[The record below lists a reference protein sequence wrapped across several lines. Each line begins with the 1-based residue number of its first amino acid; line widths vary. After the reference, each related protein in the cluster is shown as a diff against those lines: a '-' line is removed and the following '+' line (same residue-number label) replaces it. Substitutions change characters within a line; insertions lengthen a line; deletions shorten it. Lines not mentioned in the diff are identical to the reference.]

1 MSGIARGRIPVANP
15 FQLRGF
21 GMKDSFQQLFIRIAV
36 RMLSNRDVELTPKQL
51 EASQLPVTPPENL
64 VELRGIEP
72 LTLRL
77 PVSRK
82 GKK

>member
-1 MSGIARGRIPVANP
+1 MTARAVSEVRESVGAKLMPRSAYESAQSPPTIPPN
-15 FQLRGF
+15 
-21 GMKDSFQQLFIRIAV
+21 
-36 RMLSNRDVELTPKQL
+36 ELTAGDSSLLSHRPLLKK
-51 EASQLPVTPPENL
+51 L

>member
-1 MSGIARGRIPVANP
+1 MSGIARGRIPVVNL
-15 FQLRGF
+15 FQWRGV
-21 GMKDSFQQLFIRIAV
+21 GSDASFRQLFIRIAV

-51 EASQLPVTPPENL
+51 EASQLPVTPPKNL

-77 PVSRK
+77 PA
-82 GKK
+82 